1 MIFFKKY
8 DIIYIEKNKKENLK
22 EEVASMSKKAT
33 EELRLHYTE
42 FLANLLSGAGEEI
55 LRAGSNELA
64 IPCVDSEGEDS
75 WITVTIKVPTGSRE
89 GDPYD
94 GYAMAEE
101 YTMKQ
106 KTKAERDKANAEKK
120 ARKIARDEA
129 ARKAKAEAK
138 ARREEG

>member
-1 MIFFKKY
+1 
-8 DIIYIEKNKKENLK
+8 
-22 EEVASMSKKAT
+22 MSKKAN

-101 YTMKQ
+101 YAMKQ
-106 KTKAERDKANAEKK
+106 KTKAERDKVNAEKK
-120 ARKIARDEA
+120 ARKVARDEA

>member
-1 MIFFKKY
+1 M
-8 DIIYIEKNKKENLK
+8 K
-22 EEVASMSKKAT
+22 EEVASMSKKAN

-64 IPCVDSEGEDS
+64 IPCVDCEGEDS

-101 YTMKQ
+101 YAMKQ
-106 KTKAERDKANAEKK
+106 KTKVEKDKANAEKK

>member
-1 MIFFKKY
+1 
-8 DIIYIEKNKKENLK
+8 
-22 EEVASMSKKAT
+22 MSKKANDA
-33 EELRLHYTE
+33 LRIQYTE
-42 FLANLLSGAGEEI
+42 FIARLLKEAGEDT
-55 LRAGSNELA
+55 LRAESNEIA
-64 IPCVDSEGEDS
+64 IPCVDCEGEDS
-75 WITVTIKVPTGSRE
+75 WVTVIIKVPTGSRE

-101 YTMKQ
+101 YEMKQ
-106 KTKAERDKANAEKK
+106 KKKAERDKENAEKK